1 MIKEIE
7 LRLVDAPAPS
17 GEIAVKDLA
26 ALVTALQELT
36 TRISRDV
43 INTPGPGR
51 TRQFMEELSQL
62 RLHAVEPGSTVLR
75 FSKGPTDKLDVDL
88 PEQATADDRFWEI
101 VRAMGDD
108 RRPDWATDLIAES
121 AGRLINA
128 FRAAAPTVIV
138 GASSRGEVR
147 INSATTHAETWTP
160 KSVKTGVV
168 MAAAGRLEKV
178 DLHSHEFR
186 LRDDV
191 DNTVDI
197 KHVESDA
204 VAARL
209 VGQWVVAQGI
219 GILHASGRLVALAN
233 ARVSQADD
241 PAADFAGRRVVSR
254 DEILASAP
262 GPDPNGGLDLSED
275 EVTAFL
281 AALRS

>member
-26 ALVTALQELT
+26 ALALALQELT

-88 PEQATADDRFWEI
+88 PEQTIADDRFWEI
-101 VRAMGDD
+101 VQAMAED
-108 RRPDWATDLIAES
+108 RRPEWVTDRIAES
-121 AGRLINA
+121 AGKLINA
-128 FRAAAPTVIV
+128 FQAAAPTVIV
-138 GASSRGEVR
+138 GASSRREVR
-147 INSATTHAETWTP
+147 INSATAHAETWIP
-160 KSVKTGVV
+160 KRVDSGVV
-168 MAAAGRLEKV
+168 MTAAGRLEKV

-209 VGQWVVAQGI
+209 VGEWVVAQGI

-233 ARVSQADD
+233 ARVFRAND
-241 PAADFAGRRVVSR
+241 PAADFVGGSVISR
-254 DEILASAP
+254 EEILASAP
-262 GPDPNGGLDLSED
+262 GPDPSGGLDLSED
-275 EVTAFL
+275 EAIAFL